1 MPGWLINIIVTIAVK
16 VGLPWVIKKFP
27 GIPQEILA
35 VIVQLIEDLN
45 NPGKSNSVSRKVAL
59 SRVSELCTVGCD
71 NKLK

>member
-59 SRVSELCTVGCD
+59 SRVSKLCTVGCE

>member
-45 NPGKSNSVSRKVAL
+45 NPGKSNSISKKVAL
-59 SRVSELCTVGCD
+59 NRVSKLCTVGCE